1 MLRLENQVNFAV
13 EILSALLAGGFIL
26 FFVEN
31 QHIERD
37 VIDRFRILMDPYYHK
52 LSCYLKFVYFIK
64 ERISFSSTDSK
75 YVANFK
81 FQLDE
86 FSRKGVEVHL
96 HSEDVPYKLHKELS
110 ELNDSINNVWWLYNE
125 ANVKDYITDDIEMG
139 NIYSDS
145 DIHDALSNIS
155 PKYKGQP
162 INKKLLSSVSA
173 DFYVDIWQPV
183 QYVTLNYEYWDK
195 KCRFNKFI
203 LLFSLISVMLVLI
216 VAMLFS
222 SDINNH
228 IISTSTI
235 LCCLFFIFVLLQLNK
250 LMKLSHNIFGKLPSW
265 KANNS
270 KNDKKTINVRYK
282 NTYSEIFKRIRKI
295 LDRT

>member
-1 MLRLENQVNFAV
+1 MENQVNFAV

-37 VIDRFRILMDPYYHK
+37 VIDRFRLVMDPYYHK

-75 YVANFK
+75 YVANLK
-81 FQLDE
+81 FQLEE
-86 FSRKGVEVHL
+86 FSRKGVDVHL
-96 HSEDVPYKLHKELS
+96 HSKDVSYKLHKELS
-110 ELNDSINNVWWLYNE
+110 KLNDSINNVWWLYNE
-125 ANVKDYITDDIEMG
+125 ANVKEFITDDIGMG
-139 NIYSDS
+139 NIYTDS
-145 DIHDALSNIS
+145 EIHDALYSIS

-162 INKKLLSSVSA
+162 INKKLLSTVSG

-183 QYVTLNYEYWDK
+183 QHVTWNYEYWDK
-195 KCRFNKFI
+195 KCRFNKCI
-203 LLFSLISVMLVLI
+203 LLFSLSLVMLVLI

-222 SDINNH
+222 SVINNY
-228 IISTSTI
+228 IISISTI

-270 KNDKKTINVRYK
+270 KNDMKTLNVRIK
-282 NTYSEIFKRIRKI
+282 STYSEIFKLI
-295 LDRT
+295 LKNLI